1 MVFPCKNDK
10 IVINFL
16 EMELLEII
24 KKRRNYRG
32 KFQSKPIAQADIEK
46 LIEAARWA
54 PSPFNTQP
62 WELILIDSDEKKIA
76 LAEIVKKSIIEQLKD
91 ARFLADNGV
100 WMRLSQDEWRKR
112 GDGVLLEEHVNLPDF
127 IKDKNKLRPL
137 LKNAGHLSF
146 LGHLG
151 AGKLPA
157 NEFAQWVQEAPLL
170 ILVLMNKNRRSP
182 GQNGSTWMLLGMGAF
197 IQNLHLQAT
206 VLNIGV
212 QYVSAP
218 LETKADRQKV
228 RELFSIPPHYECI
241 SLLRLGYLE
250 VPLSDSVRLDASEFV
265 HCNSFDD
272 CR

>member
-1 MVFPCKNDK
+1 
-10 IVINFL
+10 
-16 EMELLEII
+16 MELLEII
-24 KKRRNYRG
+24 KKRRNHRG
-32 KFQSKPIAQADIEK
+32 KFQKRSIAQADIEK

-62 WELILIDSDEKKIA
+62 WELILIDSDEKKGT
-76 LAEIVKKSIIEQLKD
+76 LAEIVRKSIIEQFKD
-91 ARFLADNGV
+91 AKFLADNGI
-100 WMRLSQDEWRKR
+100 WMRFSRDEWRKR

-127 IKDKNKLRPL
+127 IKDKNRLRPL
-137 LKNAGHLSF
+137 LKNARHLSF

-151 AGKLPA
+151 AGKLPG

-170 ILVLMNKNRRSP
+170 ILVLMNNNRRSP
-182 GQNGSTWMLLGMGAF
+182 GQNGYTWMLLGMGAL

-206 VLNIGV
+206 TLNIGL

-218 LETKADRQKV
+218 LETEADRQKV

-250 VPLSDSVRLDASEFV
+250 ETPGDCVRLEASEFV

>member
-1 MVFPCKNDK
+1 
-10 IVINFL
+10 
-16 EMELLEII
+16 MELLKII
-24 KKRRNYRG
+24 KKRRNHRG
-32 KFQSKPIAQADIEK
+32 KFQQKPIAQADIEK

-62 WELILIDSDEKKIA
+62 WDLILIDSDEKKET
-76 LAEIVKKSIIEQLKD
+76 LAELVKESIIEQFKD
-91 ARFLADNGV
+91 TRFLADNGI
-100 WMRLSQDEWRKR
+100 WMRLTRDEWRNR

-137 LKNAGHLSF
+137 LKNARHLSF

-157 NEFAQWVQEAPLL
+157 SEFAQWVREAPLL
-170 ILVLMNKNRRSP
+170 ILVLMNKQRRSP
-182 GQNGSTWMLLGMGAF
+182 GHNGATWMLLGMGAF

-206 VLNIGV
+206 TLNIGV
-212 QYVSAP
+212 QYISAP

-250 VPLSDSVRLDASEFV
+250 NPLSDSVRLATPEFV
-265 HCNSFDD
+265 HRNAFAEGL
-272 CR
+272 